1 MIEVFSE
8 QHVENIFLYLRPLFI
23 HLGKS
28 LQSCPRGE
36 KGFILELRLCREFAE
51 MNDGA
56 IEATSEVGLESA
68 FKVLLPLSKSSKH

>member
-36 KGFILELRLCREFAE
+36 KGFMLALQLCREFAE

-56 IEATSEVGLESA
+56 IEATGEVG
-68 FKVLLPLSKSSKH
+68 

>member
-1 MIEVFSE
+1 M
-8 QHVENIFLYLRPLFI
+8 LA
-23 HLGKS
+23 
-28 LQSCPRGE
+28 LQ
-36 KGFILELRLCREFAE
+36 LCREFAE